1 MIKADEIIK
10 TNRKTFSLSLDK
22 DGRVIVRAPK
32 YYSDKKINEIILDS
46 QDWLE
51 KALNSFE
58 KSQNRI
64 LGYSV
69 CDGGKIPL
77 LGEDFDIKFT
87 NNKKAFIDGR
97 TIYLP
102 ENNPVNSLEKLL
114 KRIALNYFKER
125 LDYFSSLSH
134 LEYNSIKITKAKGR
148 WGSCNADK
156 NICFSVYLVMCP
168 LDIIDYV
175 IVHEMCHLEYM
186 DHSKNF
192 WAKVGKYI
200 PDYKAKKQWLKDNR
214 AIVNIL

>member
-1 MIKADEIIK
+1 MIYADKIIK
-10 TNRKTFSLSLDK
+10 SNRKTVSLSLDK

-46 QDWLE
+46 QGWLE
-51 KALNSFE
+51 KTLLNFE
-58 KSQNRI
+58 KSQSKI
-64 LGYSV
+64 QKYAV

-77 LGEDFDIKFT
+77 LGEDFDIKYT

-102 ENNPVNSLEKLL
+102 ENNSVNALEKLL
-114 KRIALNYFKER
+114 KKIAQNFFTER

-175 IVHEMCHLEYM
+175 IVHEMCHLKYM

-192 WAKVGKYI
+192 WAGVKKYI
-200 PDYKAKKQWLKDNR
+200 PDYKVKKQWLKENR